1 MKTKMKF
8 VWCGVNFELPA
19 ECLRTTDYWGKTLD
33 NPYISIG
40 RKECP
45 AIAKQFMKAKYPHL
59 LVWGS
64 SETFANGN
72 SASVYVCNADG
83 TPLDRASKE
92 WKDIYGF
99 VDQMSGGRYN
109 GMEDIYE
116 YREDE
121 LTTDNGMAL
130 KYFPSYIFIENKPK
144 WGSVEYWSNE
154 YKTLQNNLTNPDY
167 TRMVELVKKAGSF
180 LEYNKTY
187 MTKGEYNKCV
197 SSGIF
202 S

>member
-1 MKTKMKF
+1 MKKKMKF

-72 SASVYVCNADG
+72 SATINVCNADG
-83 TPLDRASKE
+83 SDLNVASKE
-92 WKDIYGF
+92 WNDIYTF
-99 VDQMSGGRYN
+99 VRQMSAGRYD
-109 GMEDIYE
+109 GWSESYE
-116 YREDE
+116 YGEPGKS
-121 LTTDNGMAL
+121 DNGTKL
-130 KYFPSYIFIENKPK
+130 DFGTKYLHIENKAPFGTWPDVVRMLK
-144 WGSVEYWSNE
+144 AMMAGEYVWGPISLDKAIEKVRD
-154 YKTLQNNLTNPDY
+154 YKITEPTI
-167 TRMVELVKKAGSF
+167 KKA
-180 LEYNKTY
+180 LEL
-187 MTKGEYNKCV
+187 
-197 SSGIF
+197 I
-202 S
+202 

>member
-1 MKTKMKF
+1 MKKKIKF

-72 SASVYVCNADG
+72 SATINVCNADG
-83 TPLDRASKE
+83 SDLNVASKE
-92 WKDIYGF
+92 WNDIYTF
-99 VDQMSGGRYN
+99 VRQMSAGRYD
-109 GMEDIYE
+109 GWSESYE
-116 YREDE
+116 YGEPGKS
-121 LTTDNGMAL
+121 DNGTKL
-130 KYFPSYIFIENKPK
+130 DFGTKYLHIENKAPFGTWPDVVRMLK
-144 WGSVEYWSNE
+144 AMMAGEYVWGPISLDKAIEKVRG
-154 YKTLQNNLTNPDY
+154 YKITEPTI
-167 TRMVELVKKAGSF
+167 KKA
-180 LEYNKTY
+180 LEL
-187 MTKGEYNKCV
+187 
-197 SSGIF
+197 I
-202 S
+202 

>member
-45 AIAKQFMKAKYPHL
+45 AIAKQFMKAKYPQL

-72 SASVYVCNADG
+72 SASIYVCNADG
-83 TPLDRASKE
+83 TDLDVASKE
-92 WKDIYGF
+92 WNEINTF
-99 VDQMSGGRYN
+99 VRQMSGGRYD
-109 GMEDIYE
+109 GWSESYE
-116 YREDE
+116 YGEPGKS
-121 LTTDNGMAL
+121 DNGTKL
-130 KYFPSYIFIENKPK
+130 DFGTKYLHIENKAPFGTWPDVVRMLK
-144 WGSVEYWSNE
+144 AMVAGEYVWGPISLDKAIEKVR
-154 YKTLQNNLTNPDY
+154 DY
-167 TRMVELVKKAGSF
+167 NVTEPTIKKA
-180 LEYNKTY
+180 LEF
-187 MTKGEYNKCV
+187 
-197 SSGIF
+197 I
-202 S
+202 

>member
-1 MKTKMKF
+1 MKKKMKF

-72 SASVYVCNADG
+72 SATINVCNADG
-83 TPLDRASKE
+83 SDLDLNSKE
-92 WKDIYGF
+92 WNEINSF
-99 VDQMSGGRYN
+99 VRQMSGGRYD
-109 GMEDIYE
+109 GWSESYE
-116 YREDE
+116 YGEPGKS
-121 LTTDNGMAL
+121 DNGTKL
-130 KYFPSYIFIENKPK
+130 DFGTKYLHVENKAPFGTWPDVVRMLRAMVAGEYV
-144 WGSVEYWSNE
+144 WGPISLDKAIEKVRD
-154 YKTLQNNLTNPDY
+154 YKVTESTIKKAL
-167 TRMVELVKKAGSF
+167 ELV
-180 LEYNKTY
+180 
-187 MTKGEYNKCV
+187 
-197 SSGIF
+197 
-202 S
+202 

>member
-1 MKTKMKF
+1 MKKKMKF
-8 VWCGVNFELPA
+8 NWCGVNFELPT
-19 ECLRTTDYWGKTLD
+19 ECLRTTDYWNKPLE
-33 NPYISIG
+33 NPYIYIG

-45 AIAKQFMKAKYPHL
+45 AIAKQFVKKKYPQL

-83 TPLDRASKE
+83 TPLDKASKE

-116 YREDE
+116 YGDSG
-121 LTTDNGMAL
+121 TTDNGTKLDFGTKYLHINNEAPHGTWPSAIKTIKGLLAGEYVFGVLSLDKAIEKAKSYGYSESTIKKAL
-130 KYFPSYIFIENKPK
+130 
-144 WGSVEYWSNE
+144 
-154 YKTLQNNLTNPDY
+154 
-167 TRMVELVKKAGSF
+167 ELV
-180 LEYNKTY
+180 
-187 MTKGEYNKCV
+187 
-197 SSGIF
+197 
-202 S
+202 

>member
-1 MKTKMKF
+1 MKKKIKF

-72 SASVYVCNADG
+72 SATVNVCNADG
-83 TPLDRASKE
+83 SDLDLDSKE
-92 WKDIYGF
+92 WNEINSF
-99 VDQMSGGRYN
+99 VRQMSGGRYD
-109 GMEDIYE
+109 GWSESYE
-116 YREDE
+116 YGEPGKS
-121 LTTDNGMAL
+121 DNGTKL
-130 KYFPSYIFIENKPK
+130 DFGTKYLHVENKAPFGTWPDVVRMLRAMVAGEYV
-144 WGSVEYWSNE
+144 WGPISLDKAIEKVRD
-154 YKTLQNNLTNPDY
+154 YKVTESTIKKAL
-167 TRMVELVKKAGSF
+167 ELV
-180 LEYNKTY
+180 
-187 MTKGEYNKCV
+187 
-197 SSGIF
+197 
-202 S
+202 